1 MNTAIA
7 RNAPTCA
14 SRLADQIAWADANG
28 YTAMAALG
36 VWTRIIALVWRALD
50 TDAGADAIERVRGER
65 PGGDRPA
72 QHLIV
77 ETQAIR
83 IAGALRL
90 VDDADIGALTR
101 AQTSVMT
108 RSPNA
113 SAKTPG
119 PRSAP
124 APRLASAHPRC
135 DGSPMRALEARDG
148 PGRAGARTPIARRS
162 RTGTRNVRAGKA
174 LGRRHKTSSPET
186 QA

>member
-65 PGGDRPA
+65 PGGDHPA

-83 IAGALRL
+83 IACALRL

-101 AQTSVMT
+101 AQTSVM
-108 RSPNA
+108 NA
-113 SAKTPG
+113 VAERFGEDPG
-119 PRSAP
+119 AT
-124 APRLASAHPRC
+124 L
-135 DGSPMRALEARDG
+135 
-148 PGRAGARTPIARRS
+148 RAGATPRECAPAVRRLADARAR
-162 RTGTRNVRAGKA
+162 GA
-174 LGRRHKTSSPET
+174 
-186 QA
+186 